1 MSKFGTSKKIITGY
15 ILLAVVIAIATWQV
29 YDNSRLFV
37 ALNNA
42 SEQLLKR
49 RDVVDSLVCSLL
61 ETNNAERSVLLGE
74 GSEWPHF
81 NQSVATSEQMAKQLK
96 PFIADQGQRQRIDT
110 LVKLM
115 HMKRENTKRVA
126 QLMAIDNRDAFY
138 RDKVQALQSGRD
150 SVVIHSKSYGQH
162 GQREKV
168 YEIIKSKRGFFRR
181 LGDAFR
187 RQHADTVGVT
197 NILHDTKADSTAQR
211 INIADSVANI
221 LTDIQNEEQKQN
233 SRQQENVAARLNRL
247 QRVSLQLS
255 QRTGLLLEHIQREE
269 KNALQKAL
277 GHATQSRHKMVVR
290 IAVIGLVA
298 ILIAALLVAY
308 ILRDIKRERRD
319 RQRIVEAKTETERI
333 MAQRERLLL
342 TITHDIK
349 APAASIAGFIELL
362 SEQVSRPKAL
372 AYIDSMRHSAIHLQQ
387 LVAALLDYHLLES
400 GKAERHDVSF
410 VPQQLAKNCVDEF
423 QPMAA
428 EKGLDITL
436 STLTLNCGDL
446 WRSDAFRVKQIM
458 SNLIGNAVKYTD
470 RGSVKVEIRISPRQH
485 LIIYVSDTGRGM
497 SQADCQRI
505 FDAFTRLHNGQ
516 GKEGVGLGLSITRE
530 VVQMLGGTITV
541 TSEEGKGSCFTVSL
555 PIKKEEKR
563 QKKDVEENVAS
574 VEPNR
579 SSTEAKEATTENND
593 ATHGANNATNGANDA
608 TNGTNDA
615 TTEINILAV
624 DDDALQLELFKE
636 MAQKIGGAKL
646 NISTTTSASEAI
658 KLAEETKPQI
668 MFTDIEMPEMSGKD
682 MLKHVKN
689 SDMST
694 VAMTAHDPSIMTSL
708 KKAGFDTCLF
718 KPFNAATLAATLA
731 QITRQPLS
739 VKAAEQKA
747 SFFAPLTAFA
757 EGDTEAEQEILTQVG
772 ESIKEYRQMLDQGLK
787 GNDEEQQ
794 RDSISRTAHKAMPLL
809 TMLKPGQCGWLQA
822 ITPEHIKDTPAEK
835 ITVLAMRLDK
845 ELEEVSTKLKE
856 EGIENA

>member
-1 MSKFGTSKKIITGY
+1 M
-15 ILLAVVIAIATWQV
+15 LAVVIAIATWQV

-37 ALNNA
+37 TLNNA

-81 NQSVATSEQMAKQLK
+81 NRSVATSEQMAKQLK

-110 LVKLM
+110 LVELI

-126 QLMAIDNRDAFY
+126 QLMAFDNRDAFY

-150 SVVIHSKSYGQH
+150 SVVIHSKLYGQH

-290 IAVIGLVA
+290 IAIIGLVA

-410 VPQQLAKNCVDEF
+410 VPQQLAKSCVEEF
-423 QPMAA
+423 KPMAA

-436 STLTLNCGDL
+436 GTLTPNCGDL

-470 RGSVKVEIRISPRQH
+470 RGGVKVEIRISPRQH

-505 FDAFTRLHNGQ
+505 FDAFTRLPNGQ

-555 PIKKEEKR
+555 PIKKEEKK

-574 VEPNR
+574 VETNR
-579 SSTEAKEATTENND
+579 SSTETKE
-593 ATHGANNATNGANDA
+593 
-608 TNGTNDA
+608 A

-682 MLKHVKN
+682 MIKHVKN

-708 KKAGFDTCLF
+708 KKAGFSTCLF

-731 QITRQPLS
+731 QITRLPLS

-757 EGDTEAEQEILTQVG
+757 EGDTEAEREILTQVG
-772 ESIKEYRQMLDQGLK
+772 ESIKEYRQMLEQGLK
-787 GNDEEQQ
+787 HNGEELQ
-794 RDSISRTAHKAMPLL
+794 RDSISRAAHKAMPLL
-809 TMLKPGQCGWLQA
+809 TMLKPGQCSWLQA
-822 ITPEHIKDTPAEK
+822 ITPEHIKDTSAENS
-835 ITVLAMRLDK
+835 TALAMRLEK
-845 ELEEVSTKLKE
+845 ELEEISKKLRE

>member
-37 ALNNA
+37 ALNDA

-81 NQSVATSEQMAKQLK
+81 NRSVATSEQMAKQLK

-110 LVKLM
+110 LVELI

-126 QLMAIDNRDAFY
+126 QLMAFDNRDAFY
-138 RDKVQALQSGRD
+138 RNKVQALQSGRD
-150 SVVIHSKSYGQH
+150 SVVIHSKLYGQH

-187 RQHADTVGVT
+187 RQHTDTVGVT

-277 GHATQSRHKMVVR
+277 GHAMQSRHKMVVR
-290 IAVIGLVA
+290 IAIIGLVA

-410 VPQQLAKNCVDEF
+410 VPQQLAKSCVEEF
-423 QPMAA
+423 KPMAA

-436 STLTLNCGDL
+436 GTLTPNCGDL

-470 RGSVKVEIRISPRQH
+470 RGGVKVEIRISPRQH

-505 FDAFTRLHNGQ
+505 FDAFTRLPNGQ

-555 PIKKEEKR
+555 PIKKEEKK

-574 VEPNR
+574 VETNR
-579 SSTEAKEATTENND
+579 SSTEAKKTTTEKND
-593 ATHGANNATNGANDA
+593 ATNGANDA
-608 TNGTNDA
+608 TNGNNDA

-708 KKAGFDTCLF
+708 KKAGFSTCLF

-731 QITRQPLS
+731 QITRLPLS

-757 EGDTEAEQEILTQVG
+757 EGDTEAEREILTQVG
-772 ESIKEYRQMLDQGLK
+772 ESIKEYRQMLEQGLK
-787 GNDEEQQ
+787 SNGEELQ
-794 RDSISRTAHKAMPLL
+794 RDSISRAAHKAMPLL

-822 ITPEHIKDTPAEK
+822 ITPEHIKDTSAENS
-835 ITVLAMRLDK
+835 TALAMRLEK
-845 ELEEVSTKLKE
+845 ELEEISKKLRE

>member
-1 MSKFGTSKKIITGY
+1 M
-15 ILLAVVIAIATWQV
+15 LAVVIAIATWLV

-81 NQSVATSEQMAKQLK
+81 NRSVATSEQKAKQLK

-110 LVKLM
+110 LVELI

-126 QLMAIDNRDAFY
+126 QLMAFDNRDAFY

-150 SVVIHSKSYGQH
+150 SVVIHSKLYGQH

-197 NILHDTKADSTAQR
+197 NILHDTKTDSTAQR

-290 IAVIGLVA
+290 IAIIGLVA

-308 ILRDIKRERRD
+308 ILRDIKRESRD

-400 GKAERHDVSF
+400 GKAEQHDVSF
-410 VPQQLAKNCVDEF
+410 VPQQLAKSCVEEF
-423 QPMAA
+423 KPMAV

-436 STLTLNCGDL
+436 GTLTTNCGDL

-470 RGSVKVEIRISPRQH
+470 RGGVKVEIRISPRQH

-505 FDAFTRLHNGQ
+505 FDAFTRLPNGQ

-555 PIKKEEKR
+555 PIKKEEKK

-574 VEPNR
+574 VETNR
-579 SSTEAKEATTENND
+579 SSTETKE
-593 ATHGANNATNGANDA
+593 
-608 TNGTNDA
+608 A

-682 MLKHVKN
+682 MIKHVKN

-708 KKAGFDTCLF
+708 KKAGFSTCLF

-731 QITRQPLS
+731 QITRLPLS

-757 EGDTEAEQEILTQVG
+757 EGDTEAEREILTQVG
-772 ESIKEYRQMLDQGLK
+772 ESIKEYRQMLEQGLK
-787 GNDEEQQ
+787 SNGEELQ
-794 RDSISRTAHKAMPLL
+794 RDSISRAAHKAMPLL
-809 TMLKPGQCGWLQA
+809 TMLKPGQCSWLQA
-822 ITPEHIKDTPAEK
+822 ITPEHIKDTSAENS
-835 ITVLAMRLDK
+835 TALAMRLEK
-845 ELEEVSTKLKE
+845 ELEEISKKLRE

>member
-1 MSKFGTSKKIITGY
+1 M
-15 ILLAVVIAIATWQV
+15 LAVVIAIATWQV

-81 NQSVATSEQMAKQLK
+81 NRSVATSEQKAKQLK

-110 LVKLM
+110 LVELI

-126 QLMAIDNRDAFY
+126 QLMAFDNRDAFY

-150 SVVIHSKSYGQH
+150 SVVIHSKLYGQH

-290 IAVIGLVA
+290 IAIIGLVA

-319 RQRIVEAKTETERI
+319 RQRIVEAKAETEHI

-362 SEQVSRPKAL
+362 SEQVSHPKAL

-410 VPQQLAKNCVDEF
+410 VPQQLAKNCVEEF
-423 QPMAA
+423 KPMAA

-436 STLTLNCGDL
+436 GTLTPNCGDL

-470 RGSVKVEIRISPRQH
+470 RGGVKVEIRISPRQH

-505 FDAFTRLHNGQ
+505 FDAFTRLPNGQ

-555 PIKKEEKR
+555 PIKKEEKK

-574 VEPNR
+574 VETNR

-593 ATHGANNATNGANDA
+593 ATNGANDA
-608 TNGTNDA
+608 TNGNNDA

-708 KKAGFDTCLF
+708 KKAGFSTCLF

-731 QITRQPLS
+731 QITRLPLS

-757 EGDTEAEQEILTQVG
+757 EGDTEAEREILTQVG
-772 ESIKEYRQMLDQGLK
+772 ESIKEYRQMLEQGLK
-787 GNDEEQQ
+787 SNGEELQ
-794 RDSISRTAHKAMPLL
+794 RDSISRAAHKAMPLL

-822 ITPEHIKDTPAEK
+822 ITPEHIKDTSAENS
-835 ITVLAMRLDK
+835 TALAMRLEK
-845 ELEEVSTKLKE
+845 ELEEISKKLRE

>member
-81 NQSVATSEQMAKQLK
+81 NRSVATSEQMAKQLK

-110 LVKLM
+110 LVELI

-126 QLMAIDNRDAFY
+126 QLMAFDNRDAFY
-138 RDKVQALQSGRD
+138 RNKVQALQSGRD
-150 SVVIHSKSYGQH
+150 SVVIHSKLYGQH

-187 RQHADTVGVT
+187 RQHTDTVGVT

-221 LTDIQNEEQKQN
+221 LTDIQNEEQRQN

-277 GHATQSRHKMVVR
+277 GHAMQSRHKMVVR
-290 IAVIGLVA
+290 IAIIGLVA

-319 RQRIVEAKTETERI
+319 RQRIVEAKAETERI

-410 VPQQLAKNCVDEF
+410 VPQQLAKSCVEEF
-423 QPMAA
+423 KPMAA

-436 STLTLNCGDL
+436 GTLTPNCGDL

-470 RGSVKVEIRISPRQH
+470 RGGVKVEIRISPRQH

-505 FDAFTRLHNGQ
+505 FDAFTRLPNGQ

-555 PIKKEEKR
+555 PIKKEEKK

-574 VEPNR
+574 VETNR
-579 SSTEAKEATTENND
+579 SSTEAKKTTTEAKEARTENND
-593 ATHGANNATNGANDA
+593 ATNGANDA
-608 TNGTNDA
+608 TNGNNDA

-646 NISTTTSASEAI
+646 NINTTTSASEAI

-708 KKAGFDTCLF
+708 KKAGFSTCLF

-731 QITRQPLS
+731 QITRLPLS

-772 ESIKEYRQMLDQGLK
+772 ESIKEYRQMLEQCLK
-787 GNDEEQQ
+787 SNGEELQ
-794 RDSISRTAHKAMPLL
+794 RDSISRAAHKAMPLL
-809 TMLKPGQCGWLQA
+809 SMLKPGQCGWLQA
-822 ITPEHIKDTPAEK
+822 ITPEHIKDSSAENS
-835 ITVLAMRLDK
+835 TALAMRLEK
-845 ELEEVSTKLKE
+845 ELEEISKKLRE

>member
-15 ILLAVVIAIATWQV
+15 ILLAVVIAIATWQI

-81 NQSVATSEQMAKQLK
+81 NRSVATSEQKAKQLK

-110 LVKLM
+110 LVELI

-126 QLMAIDNRDAFY
+126 QLMAFDNRDAFY

-150 SVVIHSKSYGQH
+150 SVVIHSKLYGQH

-187 RQHADTVGVT
+187 RQHTDTVGVT

-221 LTDIQNEEQKQN
+221 LTDIQNEEQRQN

-277 GHATQSRHKMVVR
+277 GHAMQSRHKMVVR
-290 IAVIGLVA
+290 IAIIGLVA

-410 VPQQLAKNCVDEF
+410 VPQQLAKSCVEEF
-423 QPMAA
+423 KPMAA

-436 STLTLNCGDL
+436 GTLTTNCGDL

-470 RGSVKVEIRISPRQH
+470 RGGVKVEIRISPRQH

-505 FDAFTRLHNGQ
+505 FDAFTRLPNGQ

-555 PIKKEEKR
+555 PIKKEEKK

-574 VEPNR
+574 VETNR
-579 SSTEAKEATTENND
+579 SSTEAKE
-593 ATHGANNATNGANDA
+593 
-608 TNGTNDA
+608 A

-682 MLKHVKN
+682 MIKHVKN

-708 KKAGFDTCLF
+708 KKAGFSTCLF

-731 QITRQPLS
+731 QITRLPLS

-757 EGDTEAEQEILTQVG
+757 EGDTEAEREILTQVG
-772 ESIKEYRQMLDQGLK
+772 ESIKEYRQMLEQGLK
-787 GNDEEQQ
+787 HNDEEQQ
-794 RDSISRTAHKAMPLL
+794 RDSISRAAHKAMPLL
-809 TMLKPGQCGWLQA
+809 TMLKPGQCSWLQA
-822 ITPEHIKDTPAEK
+822 ITPEHIKDSSAENS
-835 ITVLAMRLDK
+835 TALAMRLEK
-845 ELEEVSTKLKE
+845 ELEEISKKLRE

>member
-1 MSKFGTSKKIITGY
+1 M
-15 ILLAVVIAIATWQV
+15 LAVVIAIATWQV

-81 NQSVATSEQMAKQLK
+81 NRSVATSEQMAKQLK

-110 LVKLM
+110 LVELI

-126 QLMAIDNRDAFY
+126 QLMAFDNRDAFY

-150 SVVIHSKSYGQH
+150 SVVIHSKLYGQH

-197 NILHDTKADSTAQR
+197 NILHDTRTDSTAQR

-277 GHATQSRHKMVVR
+277 GHAMQSRHKMVVR
-290 IAVIGLVA
+290 IAIIGLVA

-410 VPQQLAKNCVDEF
+410 VPQQLAKNCVEEF
-423 QPMAA
+423 KPMAA

-436 STLTLNCGDL
+436 GTLTPTCGDL

-470 RGSVKVEIRISPRQH
+470 RGGVKVEIRISPRQH

-505 FDAFTRLHNGQ
+505 FDAFTRLPNGQ

-555 PIKKEEKR
+555 PIKKEEKK
-563 QKKDVEENVAS
+563 QKKEVEENVAS
-574 VEPNR
+574 VETDR
-579 SSTEAKEATTENND
+579 SSTEAKKATTENNC
-593 ATHGANNATNGANDA
+593 ATNGANDA
-608 TNGTNDA
+608 TNVNNDA

-658 KLAEETKPQI
+658 KLAEKTKPQI

-682 MLKHVKN
+682 MIKHVKN

-708 KKAGFDTCLF
+708 KKAGFSTCLF

-731 QITRQPLS
+731 QITRLPLS

-757 EGDTEAEQEILTQVG
+757 EGDTEAEREILTQVG
-772 ESIKEYRQMLDQGLK
+772 ESIKEYRQMLEQGLK
-787 GNDEEQQ
+787 HNDEEQQ
-794 RDSISRTAHKAMPLL
+794 RDSISRAAHKAMPLL
-809 TMLKPGQCGWLQA
+809 TMLRPGQCGWLQT
-822 ITPEHIKDTPAEK
+822 ITPEHIKDSSVENSTA
-835 ITVLAMRLDK
+835 LAMRLEK
-845 ELEEVSTKLKE
+845 ELEEISKKLRE

>member
-1 MSKFGTSKKIITGY
+1 M
-15 ILLAVVIAIATWQV
+15 LAVVIAIATWQV

-81 NQSVATSEQMAKQLK
+81 NRSVATSEQKAKQLK

-110 LVKLM
+110 LVELI

-126 QLMAIDNRDAFY
+126 QLMAFDNRDAFY

-150 SVVIHSKSYGQH
+150 SVVIHSKLYGQH

-197 NILHDTKADSTAQR
+197 NILHDTKTDSTAQR

-221 LTDIQNEEQKQN
+221 LTDIQNEEQKRN

-290 IAVIGLVA
+290 IAIIGLVA

-410 VPQQLAKNCVDEF
+410 VPQQLAKNCVEEF
-423 QPMAA
+423 KPMAA

-436 STLTLNCGDL
+436 GTLPPNCGDL

-470 RGSVKVEIRISPRQH
+470 RGGVKVKIRISPRQH

-505 FDAFTRLHNGQ
+505 FDAFTRLPNGQ

-555 PIKKEEKR
+555 PIKKEEKK

-574 VEPNR
+574 VETNR
-579 SSTEAKEATTENND
+579 SSTEAKE
-593 ATHGANNATNGANDA
+593 
-608 TNGTNDA
+608 A

-682 MLKHVKN
+682 IIKHVKN

-708 KKAGFDTCLF
+708 KKAGFSTCLF

-731 QITRQPLS
+731 QITRLPLS

-757 EGDTEAEQEILTQVG
+757 EGDTEAEREILTQVG
-772 ESIKEYRQMLDQGLK
+772 ESIKEYRQMLEQGLK
-787 GNDEEQQ
+787 SNGEELQ
-794 RDSISRTAHKAMPLL
+794 RDSISRAAHKAMPLL

-822 ITPEHIKDTPAEK
+822 ITPEHIKDTSAENS
-835 ITVLAMRLDK
+835 TALAMRLEK
-845 ELEEVSTKLKE
+845 ELEEISKKLRE
-856 EGIENA
+856 EGIENS

>member
-81 NQSVATSEQMAKQLK
+81 NRSVATSEQMAKQLK

-110 LVKLM
+110 LVELI

-126 QLMAIDNRDAFY
+126 QLMAFDNRDAFY

-150 SVVIHSKSYGQH
+150 SVVIHSKLYGQH

-290 IAVIGLVA
+290 IAIIGLVA

-400 GKAERHDVSF
+400 GKAEQHDVSF
-410 VPQQLAKNCVDEF
+410 VPQQLAKSCVDEF
-423 QPMAA
+423 KPMAA

-436 STLTLNCGDL
+436 GTLTTNCGDL

-470 RGSVKVEIRISPRQH
+470 RGGVKVEIRISPRQH

-505 FDAFTRLHNGQ
+505 FDAFTRLPNGQ

-555 PIKKEEKR
+555 PIKKEEKK

-574 VEPNR
+574 VETNR
-579 SSTEAKEATTENND
+579 SSTEAKE
-593 ATHGANNATNGANDA
+593 
-608 TNGTNDA
+608 A

-682 MLKHVKN
+682 MIKHVKN

-708 KKAGFDTCLF
+708 KKAGFSTCLF

-731 QITRQPLS
+731 QITRLPLS

-757 EGDTEAEQEILTQVG
+757 EGDTEAEREILTQVG
-772 ESIKEYRQMLDQGLK
+772 ESIKEYRQMLEQGLK
-787 GNDEEQQ
+787 SNGEELQ
-794 RDSISRTAHKAMPLL
+794 RDSISRAAHKAMPLL

-822 ITPEHIKDTPAEK
+822 ITPEHIKDTSAENS
-835 ITVLAMRLDK
+835 TALAMRLEK
-845 ELEEVSTKLKE
+845 ELEEISKKLRE

>member
-74 GSEWPHF
+74 GSEWPRF

-110 LVKLM
+110 LVELI

-298 ILIAALLVAY
+298 ILIAALLVTY

-410 VPQQLAKNCVDEF
+410 VPQQLAKNCVEEF

-436 STLTLNCGDL
+436 GTLTPNCGDL

-470 RGSVKVEIRISPRQH
+470 QGSVKVEIRISPRQH

-497 SQADCQRI
+497 SPTDCQRI
-505 FDAFTRLHNGQ
+505 FDAFTRLPNGQ

-541 TSEEGKGSCFTVSL
+541 ASEEGKGSCFTVSL
-555 PIKKEEKR
+555 PIKKEEKK
-563 QKKDVEENVAS
+563 QKKDVEENVAP
-574 VEPNR
+574 VETNR
-579 SSTEAKEATTENND
+579 SSTEAKE
-593 ATHGANNATNGANDA
+593 
-608 TNGTNDA
+608 A

-658 KLAEETKPQI
+658 KLAEDTKPQI

-689 SDMST
+689 SNMSI

-787 GNDEEQQ
+787 SNDEEQQ
-794 RDSISRTAHKAMPLL
+794 RDSMSRAAHKAMPLL
-809 TMLKPGQCGWLQA
+809 TMLKPGQCSWLQA

-835 ITVLAMRLDK
+835 ITVLTMRLDK

>member
-1 MSKFGTSKKIITGY
+1 M
-15 ILLAVVIAIATWQV
+15 LAVVIAIATWQV

-81 NQSVATSEQMAKQLK
+81 NRSVATSEQKAKQLK

-110 LVKLM
+110 LVELI

-126 QLMAIDNRDAFY
+126 QLMAFDNRDAFY

-150 SVVIHSKSYGQH
+150 SVVIHSKLYGQH

-197 NILHDTKADSTAQR
+197 NILHATKADSTAQR

-277 GHATQSRHKMVVR
+277 GHAMQSRHKMVVR
-290 IAVIGLVA
+290 IAIIGLVA

-319 RQRIVEAKTETERI
+319 RQRIVEAKAETEHI

-410 VPQQLAKNCVDEF
+410 VPQQLAKNCVEEF
-423 QPMAA
+423 KPMAA

-436 STLTLNCGDL
+436 GTLTPNCGDL

-470 RGSVKVEIRISPRQH
+470 RGGVKVEIRISPRQH

-497 SQADCQRI
+497 SQANCQRI
-505 FDAFTRLHNGQ
+505 FDAFTRLPNGQ

-555 PIKKEEKR
+555 PIKKEEKK

-574 VEPNR
+574 VETNR
-579 SSTEAKEATTENND
+579 SSTEAKE
-593 ATHGANNATNGANDA
+593 
-608 TNGTNDA
+608 A

-682 MLKHVKN
+682 MIKHVKN

-708 KKAGFDTCLF
+708 KKAGFSTCLF

-731 QITRQPLS
+731 QITRLPLS

-772 ESIKEYRQMLDQGLK
+772 ESIKEYRQMLEQGLK
-787 GNDEEQQ
+787 SNGEEL
-794 RDSISRTAHKAMPLL
+794 SRAAHKAMPLL
-809 TMLKPGQCGWLQA
+809 SMLKPGQCGWLQA
-822 ITPEHIKDTPAEK
+822 ITPEHIKDTSAENS
-835 ITVLAMRLDK
+835 TALAMRLEK
-845 ELEEVSTKLKE
+845 ELEEISKKLRE

>member
-81 NQSVATSEQMAKQLK
+81 NRSVATSEQMAKQLK

-110 LVKLM
+110 LVELI

-126 QLMAIDNRDAFY
+126 QLMAFDNRDAFY

-150 SVVIHSKSYGQH
+150 SVVIHSKLYGQH

-197 NILHDTKADSTAQR
+197 NILHATKADSTAQR

-277 GHATQSRHKMVVR
+277 GHAMQSRHKMVVR
-290 IAVIGLVA
+290 IAIIGLVA

-319 RQRIVEAKTETERI
+319 RQRIVEAKAETEHI

-410 VPQQLAKNCVDEF
+410 VPQQLAKNCVEEF
-423 QPMAA
+423 KPMAA

-436 STLTLNCGDL
+436 GTLTPNCGDL

-470 RGSVKVEIRISPRQH
+470 RGGVKVEIRISPRQH

-497 SQADCQRI
+497 SQANCQRI
-505 FDAFTRLHNGQ
+505 FDAFTRLPNGQ

-555 PIKKEEKR
+555 PIKKEEKK

-574 VEPNR
+574 VETNR
-579 SSTEAKEATTENND
+579 SSTEAKE
-593 ATHGANNATNGANDA
+593 
-608 TNGTNDA
+608 A

-682 MLKHVKN
+682 MIKHVKN

-708 KKAGFDTCLF
+708 KKAGFSTCLF
-718 KPFNAATLAATLA
+718 KPFNAATLASTLA
-731 QITRQPLS
+731 QITRLPLS

-772 ESIKEYRQMLDQGLK
+772 ESIKEYRQMLEQGLK
-787 GNDEEQQ
+787 SNGEELQ
-794 RDSISRTAHKAMPLL
+794 RDSISRAAHKAMPLL
-809 TMLKPGQCGWLQA
+809 SMLKPGQCGWLQA
-822 ITPEHIKDTPAEK
+822 ITPEHIKDTSAENS
-835 ITVLAMRLDK
+835 TALAMRLEK
-845 ELEEVSTKLKE
+845 ELEEISKKLRE

>member
-1 MSKFGTSKKIITGY
+1 M
-15 ILLAVVIAIATWQV
+15 LAVVIAIATWQV

-81 NQSVATSEQMAKQLK
+81 NRSVATSEQMAKQLK

-110 LVKLM
+110 LVELI

-126 QLMAIDNRDAFY
+126 QLMAFDNRDAFY
-138 RDKVQALQSGRD
+138 RNKVQALQSGRD
-150 SVVIHSKSYGQH
+150 SVVIHSKLYGQH

-187 RQHADTVGVT
+187 RQHTDTVGVT

-221 LTDIQNEEQKQN
+221 LTDIQNEEQRQN

-277 GHATQSRHKMVVR
+277 GHAMQSRHKMVVR
-290 IAVIGLVA
+290 IAIIGLVA

-410 VPQQLAKNCVDEF
+410 VPQQLAKSCVEEF
-423 QPMAA
+423 KPMAV

-436 STLTLNCGDL
+436 GTLTTNCGDL

-470 RGSVKVEIRISPRQH
+470 RGGVKVEIRISPRQH

-505 FDAFTRLHNGQ
+505 FDAFTRLPNGQ

-555 PIKKEEKR
+555 PIKKEEKK

-574 VEPNR
+574 VETNR
-579 SSTEAKEATTENND
+579 SSTEAKE
-593 ATHGANNATNGANDA
+593 
-608 TNGTNDA
+608 A

-708 KKAGFDTCLF
+708 KKAGFSTCLF

-731 QITRQPLS
+731 QITRLPLS

-772 ESIKEYRQMLDQGLK
+772 ESIKEYRQMLEQGLK
-787 GNDEEQQ
+787 SNGEELQ
-794 RDSISRTAHKAMPLL
+794 RDSISCAAHKAMPLL

-822 ITPEHIKDTPAEK
+822 ITPEHIKDSSAENS
-835 ITVLAMRLDK
+835 TALAMRLEK
-845 ELEEVSTKLKE
+845 ELEEISKKLRE

>member
-1 MSKFGTSKKIITGY
+1 M
-15 ILLAVVIAIATWQV
+15 LAVVIAIATWQV

-81 NQSVATSEQMAKQLK
+81 NRSVATSEQMAKQLK

-110 LVKLM
+110 LVELI

-126 QLMAIDNRDAFY
+126 QLMAFDNRDAFY
-138 RDKVQALQSGRD
+138 RNKVQALQSGRD
-150 SVVIHSKSYGQH
+150 SVVIHSKLYGQH

-187 RQHADTVGVT
+187 RQHTDTVGVI

-221 LTDIQNEEQKQN
+221 LTDIQNEEQRQN

-290 IAVIGLVA
+290 IAIIGLVA

-410 VPQQLAKNCVDEF
+410 VPQQLAKSCVEEF
-423 QPMAA
+423 KPMAA

-436 STLTLNCGDL
+436 GTLTPNCGDL

-470 RGSVKVEIRISPRQH
+470 RGGVKVEIRISPRQH

-497 SQADCQRI
+497 NQADCQRI
-505 FDAFTRLHNGQ
+505 FDAFTRLPNGQ

-555 PIKKEEKR
+555 PIKKEEKK

-574 VEPNR
+574 VETNR

-593 ATHGANNATNGANDA
+593 ATNGANDA
-608 TNGTNDA
+608 TNGNNDA

-708 KKAGFDTCLF
+708 KKAGFSTCLF

-731 QITRQPLS
+731 QITRLPLS

-757 EGDTEAEQEILTQVG
+757 EGDTEAEREILTQVG
-772 ESIKEYRQMLDQGLK
+772 ESIKEYRQMLEQGLK
-787 GNDEEQQ
+787 SNGEELQ
-794 RDSISRTAHKAMPLL
+794 RDSISRAAHKAMPLL

-822 ITPEHIKDTPAEK
+822 ITPEHIKDTSAENS
-835 ITVLAMRLDK
+835 TALAMRLEK
-845 ELEEVSTKLKE
+845 ELEEISKKLRE

>member
-81 NQSVATSEQMAKQLK
+81 NRSVATSEQMAKQLK

-110 LVKLM
+110 LVELI

-126 QLMAIDNRDAFY
+126 QLMAFDNRDAFY

-150 SVVIHSKSYGQH
+150 SVVIHSKLYGQH

-197 NILHDTKADSTAQR
+197 NILHDTKTDSTAQR

-221 LTDIQNEEQKQN
+221 LTDIQNEEQKRN

-277 GHATQSRHKMVVR
+277 GHAMQSRHKMVVR
-290 IAVIGLVA
+290 IAIIGLVA

-410 VPQQLAKNCVDEF
+410 VPQQLAKDCVEEF
-423 QPMAA
+423 KPMAA

-436 STLTLNCGDL
+436 GTLTPNCGDL

-470 RGSVKVEIRISPRQH
+470 RGGVKVEIRISPRQH

-505 FDAFTRLHNGQ
+505 FDAFTRLPNGQ

-541 TSEEGKGSCFTVSL
+541 TSKKGKGSCFTVSL
-555 PIKKEEKR
+555 PIKKEEKK

-574 VEPNR
+574 VETNR
-579 SSTEAKEATTENND
+579 SSTEAKKAITENND
-593 ATHGANNATNGANDA
+593 ATNGANDA
-608 TNGTNDA
+608 TNGNNDA

-708 KKAGFDTCLF
+708 KKAGFSTCLF

-731 QITRQPLS
+731 QITRLPLS

-757 EGDTEAEQEILTQVG
+757 EGDTEAEREILTQVG
-772 ESIKEYRQMLDQGLK
+772 ESIKEYRQMLEQGLK
-787 GNDEEQQ
+787 SNGEELQ
-794 RDSISRTAHKAMPLL
+794 RDSISRAAHKAMPLL

-822 ITPEHIKDTPAEK
+822 ITPEHIKDTSAENS
-835 ITVLAMRLDK
+835 TALAMRLEK
-845 ELEEVSTKLKE
+845 ELEEISKKLRE

>member
-81 NQSVATSEQMAKQLK
+81 NRSVATSEQMAKQLK

-110 LVKLM
+110 LVELI

-126 QLMAIDNRDAFY
+126 QLMAFDNRDAFY

-150 SVVIHSKSYGQH
+150 SVVIHSKLYGQH

-290 IAVIGLVA
+290 IAIIGLVA

-410 VPQQLAKNCVDEF
+410 VPQQLAKSCVEEF
-423 QPMAA
+423 KPMAA

-436 STLTLNCGDL
+436 GTLTPNCGDL

-470 RGSVKVEIRISPRQH
+470 RGGVKVEIRISPRQH

-505 FDAFTRLHNGQ
+505 FDAFTRLPNGQ

-555 PIKKEEKR
+555 PIKKEEKK

-574 VEPNR
+574 VETNR
-579 SSTEAKEATTENND
+579 SSTETKE
-593 ATHGANNATNGANDA
+593 
-608 TNGTNDA
+608 A

-682 MLKHVKN
+682 MIKHVKN

-708 KKAGFDTCLF
+708 KKAGFSTCLF

-731 QITRQPLS
+731 QITRLPLS

-757 EGDTEAEQEILTQVG
+757 EGDTEAEREILTQVG
-772 ESIKEYRQMLDQGLK
+772 ESIKEYRQMLEQGLK
-787 GNDEEQQ
+787 HNGEELQ
-794 RDSISRTAHKAMPLL
+794 RDSISRAAHKAMPLL

-822 ITPEHIKDTPAEK
+822 ITPEHIKDTSAENS
-835 ITVLAMRLDK
+835 TALAMRLEK
-845 ELEEVSTKLKE
+845 ELEEISKKLRE

>member
-74 GSEWPHF
+74 GSEWPRF

-110 LVKLM
+110 LVELI

-298 ILIAALLVAY
+298 ILIAALLVTY

-372 AYIDSMRHSAIHLQQ
+372 AYINSMRHSAIHLQQ

-423 QPMAA
+423 RPMAA
-428 EKGLDITL
+428 DKGLNITL
-436 STLTLNCGDL
+436 GTLTPNCGDL

-470 RGSVKVEIRISPRQH
+470 RGGVKVEIRISPRQH

-497 SQADCQRI
+497 SPTDCQRI
-505 FDAFTRLHNGQ
+505 FDAFTRLPNGQ

-541 TSEEGKGSCFTVSL
+541 ASEEGKGSCFTVSL
-555 PIKKEEKR
+555 PIKKEEKE
-563 QKKDVEENVAS
+563 QKKDVEENVAP
-574 VEPNR
+574 VETNR
-579 SSTEAKEATTENND
+579 SSTEAKE
-593 ATHGANNATNGANDA
+593 
-608 TNGTNDA
+608 A

-658 KLAEETKPQI
+658 KLAEETKPRI

-689 SDMST
+689 SNMSI

-731 QITRQPLS
+731 QITRLPLS

-787 GNDEEQQ
+787 SNDEEQQ
-794 RDSISRTAHKAMPLL
+794 RDSMSRAAHKAMPLL

-856 EGIENA
+856 EGIENV

>member
-1 MSKFGTSKKIITGY
+1 M
-15 ILLAVVIAIATWQV
+15 LAVVIAIATWQV

-81 NQSVATSEQMAKQLK
+81 NRSVATSEQKAKQLK

-110 LVKLM
+110 LVELI

-126 QLMAIDNRDAFY
+126 QLMAFDNRDAFY

-150 SVVIHSKSYGQH
+150 SVVIHSKLYGQH

-277 GHATQSRHKMVVR
+277 GHAMQSRHKMVVR
-290 IAVIGLVA
+290 IAIIGLVA

-362 SEQVSRPKAL
+362 SEQVSHPKAL

-410 VPQQLAKNCVDEF
+410 VPQQLAKSCVEEF
-423 QPMAA
+423 KPMAA

-436 STLTLNCGDL
+436 GTLTTNCGDL

-470 RGSVKVEIRISPRQH
+470 RGGVKVEMRISPRQH

-505 FDAFTRLHNGQ
+505 FDAFTRLPNGQ
-516 GKEGVGLGLSITRE
+516 DKEGVGLGLSITRE

-555 PIKKEEKR
+555 PIKKEEKK

-574 VEPNR
+574 VETNR
-579 SSTEAKEATTENND
+579 SSTEAKE
-593 ATHGANNATNGANDA
+593 
-608 TNGTNDA
+608 A

-682 MLKHVKN
+682 MIKHVKN

-708 KKAGFDTCLF
+708 KKAGFSTCLF

-731 QITRQPLS
+731 QITRLPLS

-757 EGDTEAEQEILTQVG
+757 EGDTEAEREILTQVG
-772 ESIKEYRQMLDQGLK
+772 ESIKEYRQMLEQGLK
-787 GNDEEQQ
+787 SNGEELQ
-794 RDSISRTAHKAMPLL
+794 RDSISRAAHKAMPLL

-822 ITPEHIKDTPAEK
+822 ITPEHIKDSSAENS
-835 ITVLAMRLDK
+835 TALAMRLEK
-845 ELEEVSTKLKE
+845 ELEEISKKLRE

>member
-81 NQSVATSEQMAKQLK
+81 NRSVATSEQMAKQLK

-110 LVKLM
+110 LVELI

-126 QLMAIDNRDAFY
+126 QLMAFDNRDAFY

-150 SVVIHSKSYGQH
+150 SVVIHSKLYGQH

-197 NILHDTKADSTAQR
+197 NILHDTRVDSTAQR

-277 GHATQSRHKMVVR
+277 GHAMQSRHKMVVR
-290 IAVIGLVA
+290 IAIIGLVA

-410 VPQQLAKNCVDEF
+410 VPQQLAKSCVEEF
-423 QPMAA
+423 KPMAA

-436 STLTLNCGDL
+436 GTLPPNCGDL

-470 RGSVKVEIRISPRQH
+470 RGGVKVEIRISPRQH

-505 FDAFTRLHNGQ
+505 FDAFTRLPNGQ

-555 PIKKEEKR
+555 PIKKEEKK
-563 QKKDVEENVAS
+563 QMEDAEENVAS
-574 VEPNR
+574 VETDR
-579 SSTEAKEATTENND
+579 SSTEAKEATTEN
-593 ATHGANNATNGANDA
+593 
-608 TNGTNDA
+608 NDA

-682 MLKHVKN
+682 MIKHVKN

-708 KKAGFDTCLF
+708 KKAGFSTCLF

-731 QITRQPLS
+731 QITRLPLS

-757 EGDTEAEQEILTQVG
+757 EGDTEAEREILTQVG
-772 ESIKEYRQMLDQGLK
+772 ESIKEYRQMLEQGLK
-787 GNDEEQQ
+787 RNGEELQ
-794 RDSISRTAHKAMPLL
+794 RDSISRAAHKAMPLL
-809 TMLKPGQCGWLQA
+809 TMLRPGQCGWLQA
-822 ITPEHIKDTPAEK
+822 ITPEHIKDTSAENS
-835 ITVLAMRLDK
+835 TALAMRLEK
-845 ELEEVSTKLKE
+845 ELEEISKKLRE

>member
-81 NQSVATSEQMAKQLK
+81 NRSVATSEQMAKQLK

-110 LVKLM
+110 LVELI

-126 QLMAIDNRDAFY
+126 QLMAFDNRDAFY

-150 SVVIHSKSYGQH
+150 SVVIHSKLYGQH

-197 NILHDTKADSTAQR
+197 NILHDTKTDSTAQR

-277 GHATQSRHKMVVR
+277 GHAMQSRHKMVVR
-290 IAVIGLVA
+290 IAIIGLVA

-319 RQRIVEAKTETERI
+319 RQRIVEAKAETERI

-410 VPQQLAKNCVDEF
+410 VPQQLAKSCVEEF
-423 QPMAA
+423 KPMAA

-436 STLTLNCGDL
+436 GTLTPNCGDL

-470 RGSVKVEIRISPRQH
+470 RGGVKVEMRISPRQH

-505 FDAFTRLHNGQ
+505 FDAFTRLPNGQ

-555 PIKKEEKR
+555 PIKKEEKK

-574 VEPNR
+574 VETDR
-579 SSTEAKEATTENND
+579 SSTEAKKATTENND
-593 ATHGANNATNGANDA
+593 ATNGANDA
-608 TNGTNDA
+608 TNGNNDA

-636 MAQKIGGAKL
+636 MAQKIGEAKL

-708 KKAGFDTCLF
+708 KKAGFSTCLF

-731 QITRQPLS
+731 QITRLPLS

-757 EGDTEAEQEILTQVG
+757 EGDTEAEREILTQVG
-772 ESIKEYRQMLDQGLK
+772 ESIKEYRQMLEQGLK
-787 GNDEEQQ
+787 SNGEELQ
-794 RDSISRTAHKAMPLL
+794 RDSISCAAHKAMPLL

-822 ITPEHIKDTPAEK
+822 ITPEHIKDSSAENS
-835 ITVLAMRLDK
+835 TALAMRLEK
-845 ELEEVSTKLKE
+845 ELEEISKKLRE
-856 EGIENA
+856 

>member
-1 MSKFGTSKKIITGY
+1 M
-15 ILLAVVIAIATWQV
+15 LAVVIAIATWQV

-81 NQSVATSEQMAKQLK
+81 NRSVATSEQMAKQLK

-110 LVKLM
+110 LVELI

-126 QLMAIDNRDAFY
+126 QLMAFDNRDAFY

-150 SVVIHSKSYGQH
+150 SVVIHSKLYGQH

-221 LTDIQNEEQKQN
+221 LTNIQNEEQKQN

-277 GHATQSRHKMVVR
+277 GHAMQSRHKMVVR
-290 IAVIGLVA
+290 IAIIGLVA

-410 VPQQLAKNCVDEF
+410 VPQQLAKNCVEEF
-423 QPMAA
+423 KPMAA

-436 STLTLNCGDL
+436 GTLTPNCGDL

-470 RGSVKVEIRISPRQH
+470 RGGVKVEMRISPRQH

-497 SQADCQRI
+497 TQADCQRI
-505 FDAFTRLHNGQ
+505 FDAFTRLPNGQ

-541 TSEEGKGSCFTVSL
+541 TSEEGKGSCFTVSM
-555 PIKKEEKR
+555 PIKKEEKK

-574 VEPNR
+574 VETNR
-579 SSTEAKEATTENND
+579 SSTEAKK
-593 ATHGANNATNGANDA
+593 
-608 TNGTNDA
+608 A

-708 KKAGFDTCLF
+708 KKAGFSTCLF

-731 QITRQPLS
+731 QITRLPLS

-772 ESIKEYRQMLDQGLK
+772 ESIKEYRQMLEQGLK
-787 GNDEEQQ
+787 SNGEELQ
-794 RDSISRTAHKAMPLL
+794 RDSISRAAHKAMPLL

-822 ITPEHIKDTPAEK
+822 ITPEHIKDSSAENS
-835 ITVLAMRLDK
+835 TALAMRLEK
-845 ELEEVSTKLKE
+845 ELEEISKKLRE

>member
-15 ILLAVVIAIATWQV
+15 ILLAVVIAIATWQI

-81 NQSVATSEQMAKQLK
+81 NRSVATSEQMAKQLK

-110 LVKLM
+110 LVELI

-126 QLMAIDNRDAFY
+126 QLMAFDNRDAFY
-138 RDKVQALQSGRD
+138 RNKVQALQSGRD
-150 SVVIHSKSYGQH
+150 SVVIHSKLYGQH

-221 LTDIQNEEQKQN
+221 LTDIQNEEQRQN

-277 GHATQSRHKMVVR
+277 GHAMQSRHKMVVR
-290 IAVIGLVA
+290 IAIIGLVA

-410 VPQQLAKNCVDEF
+410 VPQQLAKSCVEEF
-423 QPMAA
+423 KPMAA

-436 STLTLNCGDL
+436 GTLTPNCGDL

-470 RGSVKVEIRISPRQH
+470 RGGVKVEIRISPRQH

-505 FDAFTRLHNGQ
+505 FDAFTRLPNGQ
-516 GKEGVGLGLSITRE
+516 GKEGVGLDLSITRE

-555 PIKKEEKR
+555 PIKKEEKK

-574 VEPNR
+574 VETNR
-579 SSTEAKEATTENND
+579 SSTEAKE
-593 ATHGANNATNGANDA
+593 
-608 TNGTNDA
+608 A

-682 MLKHVKN
+682 MIKHVKN

-708 KKAGFDTCLF
+708 KKAGFSTCLF

-731 QITRQPLS
+731 QITRLPLS

-757 EGDTEAEQEILTQVG
+757 EGDTEAEREILTQVG
-772 ESIKEYRQMLDQGLK
+772 ESIKEYRQMLEQGLK
-787 GNDEEQQ
+787 SNGEELQ
-794 RDSISRTAHKAMPLL
+794 RDSISRAAHKAMPLL

-822 ITPEHIKDTPAEK
+822 ITPEHIKDSSAENS
-835 ITVLAMRLDK
+835 TALAMRLEK
-845 ELEEVSTKLKE
+845 ELEEISKKLRE

>member
-1 MSKFGTSKKIITGY
+1 M
-15 ILLAVVIAIATWQV
+15 LAVVIAIATWQV

-81 NQSVATSEQMAKQLK
+81 NRSVATSEQMAKQLK

-110 LVKLM
+110 LVELI

-126 QLMAIDNRDAFY
+126 QLMAFDNRDAFY

-150 SVVIHSKSYGQH
+150 SVVIHSKLYGQH

-211 INIADSVANI
+211 IDIADSVANI

-277 GHATQSRHKMVVR
+277 GHAMQSRHKMVVR
-290 IAVIGLVA
+290 IAIIGLVA

-319 RQRIVEAKTETERI
+319 RQRIVEAKAETEHI
-333 MAQRERLLL
+333 MVQRERLLL

-372 AYIDSMRHSAIHLQQ
+372 AYIESMRHSAIHLQQ

-410 VPQQLAKNCVDEF
+410 VPQQLAKNCVEEF
-423 QPMAA
+423 KPMAA

-436 STLTLNCGDL
+436 GTLTPNCGDL

-470 RGSVKVEIRISPRQH
+470 RGGVKVEMRISPRQH

-505 FDAFTRLHNGQ
+505 FDAFTRLPNGQ

-555 PIKKEEKR
+555 PIKKEEKK
-563 QKKDVEENVAS
+563 QKKEVEENVAS
-574 VEPNR
+574 VETNR
-579 SSTEAKEATTENND
+579 SSTEAKE
-593 ATHGANNATNGANDA
+593 
-608 TNGTNDA
+608 A

-658 KLAEETKPQI
+658 KLAEETKTQI

-682 MLKHVKN
+682 MIKHVKN

-708 KKAGFDTCLF
+708 KKASFSTCLF

-731 QITRQPLS
+731 QITRLPLS

-772 ESIKEYRQMLDQGLK
+772 ESIKEYRQMLEQGLK
-787 GNDEEQQ
+787 HNGEELQ
-794 RDSISRTAHKAMPLL
+794 RDSISRAAHKAMPLL

-822 ITPEHIKDTPAEK
+822 ITPEHIKNSSAENS
-835 ITVLAMRLDK
+835 TALAMRLEK
-845 ELEEVSTKLKE
+845 ELEEISKKLRE

>member
-1 MSKFGTSKKIITGY
+1 M
-15 ILLAVVIAIATWQV
+15 LAVVIAIATWQV

-81 NQSVATSEQMAKQLK
+81 NRSVATSEQKAKQLK

-110 LVKLM
+110 LVELI

-126 QLMAIDNRDAFY
+126 QLMAFDNRDAFY

-150 SVVIHSKSYGQH
+150 SVVIHSKLYGQH

-290 IAVIGLVA
+290 IAIIGLVA

-410 VPQQLAKNCVDEF
+410 VPQQLAKNCVEEF
-423 QPMAA
+423 KPMAA

-436 STLTLNCGDL
+436 GTLTPNCGDL

-470 RGSVKVEIRISPRQH
+470 RGGVKVEIRISPRQH

-505 FDAFTRLHNGQ
+505 FDAFTRLPNGQ

-555 PIKKEEKR
+555 PIKKEEKK

-574 VEPNR
+574 VETSR
-579 SSTEAKEATTENND
+579 SSTEAKE
-593 ATHGANNATNGANDA
+593 
-608 TNGTNDA
+608 A

-646 NISTTTSASEAI
+646 NINTTTSASEAI
-658 KLAEETKPQI
+658 KLAEETKPRI

-689 SDMST
+689 SNMSI

-731 QITRQPLS
+731 QITRLPLS

-787 GNDEEQQ
+787 SNDEEQQ
-794 RDSISRTAHKAMPLL
+794 RDSISRAAHKAMPLL

-822 ITPEHIKDTPAEK
+822 ITPEHIKDSSAENS
-835 ITVLAMRLDK
+835 TALAMRLEK
-845 ELEEVSTKLKE
+845 GLEEISKKLRE

>member
-1 MSKFGTSKKIITGY
+1 M
-15 ILLAVVIAIATWQV
+15 LAVVIAIATWQV

-61 ETNNAERSVLLGE
+61 ETNNAERSVVLGE

-81 NQSVATSEQMAKQLK
+81 NRSVATSEQMAKQLK

-110 LVKLM
+110 LVELI

-126 QLMAIDNRDAFY
+126 QLMAFDNRDAFY

-150 SVVIHSKSYGQH
+150 SVVIHSKLYGQH

-197 NILHDTKADSTAQR
+197 NILHDTRADSTAQR

-277 GHATQSRHKMVVR
+277 GHAMQSRHKMVVR
-290 IAVIGLVA
+290 IAIIGLVA

-410 VPQQLAKNCVDEF
+410 VPQQLAKNCVEEF
-423 QPMAA
+423 KPMAA

-436 STLTLNCGDL
+436 GTLTPNCGDL

-470 RGSVKVEIRISPRQH
+470 RGGVKVEIRISPRQH

-505 FDAFTRLHNGQ
+505 FDAFTRLPNGQ

-555 PIKKEEKR
+555 PIKKEEKK
-563 QKKDVEENVAS
+563 QKKEVEENVAS
-574 VEPNR
+574 VETDR
-579 SSTEAKEATTENND
+579 SSTEAKKATTENNC
-593 ATHGANNATNGANDA
+593 ATNGANDA
-608 TNGTNDA
+608 TNGNNDA

-682 MLKHVKN
+682 MIKHVKN

-708 KKAGFDTCLF
+708 KKAGFSTCLF

-731 QITRQPLS
+731 QITRLPLS

-772 ESIKEYRQMLDQGLK
+772 ESIKEYRQMLEQGLK
-787 GNDEEQQ
+787 SNGEELQ
-794 RDSISRTAHKAMPLL
+794 RDRISRAAHKAMPLL
-809 TMLKPGQCGWLQA
+809 TMLRPGQCGWLQA
-822 ITPEHIKDTPAEK
+822 ITPEHINDTSAENS
-835 ITVLAMRLDK
+835 TALAMRLEE
-845 ELEEVSTKLKE
+845 ELEEISKKLRE

>member
-81 NQSVATSEQMAKQLK
+81 NRSVATSEQMAKQLK

-110 LVKLM
+110 LVELI

-126 QLMAIDNRDAFY
+126 QLMAFDNRDAFY

-150 SVVIHSKSYGQH
+150 SVVIHSKLYGQH

-221 LTDIQNEEQKQN
+221 LTDIQNEEQRQN

-277 GHATQSRHKMVVR
+277 GHAMQSRHKMVVR
-290 IAVIGLVA
+290 IAIIGLVA

-319 RQRIVEAKTETERI
+319 RQRIVEAKAETERI

-410 VPQQLAKNCVDEF
+410 VPQQLAKSCVEEF
-423 QPMAA
+423 KPMAA

-436 STLTLNCGDL
+436 GTLTPNCGDL

-470 RGSVKVEIRISPRQH
+470 RGGVKVEIRISPRQH

-505 FDAFTRLHNGQ
+505 FDAFTRLPNGQ

-555 PIKKEEKR
+555 PIKKEEKK

-574 VEPNR
+574 VETNR

-593 ATHGANNATNGANDA
+593 ATNGANDA
-608 TNGTNDA
+608 TNGNNDA

-708 KKAGFDTCLF
+708 KKAGFSTCLF

-731 QITRQPLS
+731 QITRLPLS

-757 EGDTEAEQEILTQVG
+757 EGDTEAEREILTQVG
-772 ESIKEYRQMLDQGLK
+772 ESIKEYRQMLEQGLK
-787 GNDEEQQ
+787 SNGEELQ
-794 RDSISRTAHKAMPLL
+794 RDSISRAAHKAMPLL

-822 ITPEHIKDTPAEK
+822 ITPEHIKDSSAENS
-835 ITVLAMRLDK
+835 TALAMRLEK
-845 ELEEVSTKLKE
+845 ELEEISKKLRE

>member
-81 NQSVATSEQMAKQLK
+81 NRSVATSEQKAKQLK
-96 PFIADQGQRQRIDT
+96 QFIADQGQRQRIDT
-110 LVKLM
+110 LVELI

-126 QLMAIDNRDAFY
+126 QLMAFDNRDAFY

-150 SVVIHSKSYGQH
+150 SVVIHSKLYGQH
-162 GQREKV
+162 SQREKV

-290 IAVIGLVA
+290 IAIIGLVA

-400 GKAERHDVSF
+400 GKAEQHDVSF
-410 VPQQLAKNCVDEF
+410 VPQQLAKSCVEEF
-423 QPMAA
+423 KPMAA

-436 STLTLNCGDL
+436 GTLPPNCGDL

-470 RGSVKVEIRISPRQH
+470 RGGVKVEIRISPRQH

-505 FDAFTRLHNGQ
+505 FDAFTRLPNGQ

-555 PIKKEEKR
+555 PIKKEEKK

-574 VEPNR
+574 VETNR
-579 SSTEAKEATTENND
+579 SSTEAKK
-593 ATHGANNATNGANDA
+593 
-608 TNGTNDA
+608 A

-708 KKAGFDTCLF
+708 KKAGFSTCLF

-731 QITRQPLS
+731 QITRLPLS

-757 EGDTEAEQEILTQVG
+757 EGDTEAEREILTQVG
-772 ESIKEYRQMLDQGLK
+772 ESIKEYRQMLEQGLK
-787 GNDEEQQ
+787 SNGEELQ
-794 RDSISRTAHKAMPLL
+794 RDSISRAAHKAMPLL

-822 ITPEHIKDTPAEK
+822 ITPEHIKDTSAENS
-835 ITVLAMRLDK
+835 TALAMRLEK
-845 ELEEVSTKLKE
+845 ELEEISKKLRE

>member
-110 LVKLM
+110 LVELI

-126 QLMAIDNRDAFY
+126 QLMAFDNRDAFY

-150 SVVIHSKSYGQH
+150 SVVIHSKLYGQY

-197 NILHDTKADSTAQR
+197 NILHDTRADSTAQR

-290 IAVIGLVA
+290 IAIIGLVA

-410 VPQQLAKNCVDEF
+410 VPQQLAKSCVEEF
-423 QPMAA
+423 KPMAA

-436 STLTLNCGDL
+436 GTLTPNCGDL

-470 RGSVKVEIRISPRQH
+470 RGGVKVEIRISPRQH

-505 FDAFTRLHNGQ
+505 FDAFTRLPNGQ

-541 TSEEGKGSCFTVSL
+541 ASEEGKGSCFTVSL
-555 PIKKEEKR
+555 PIKKEEKK

-574 VEPNR
+574 VETNR
-579 SSTEAKEATTENND
+579 PSTEAKEATTENND
-593 ATHGANNATNGANDA
+593 ATNGANDA
-608 TNGTNDA
+608 TNGNNDA

-624 DDDALQLELFKE
+624 DDDDLQLELFKE

-708 KKAGFDTCLF
+708 KKAGFSTCLF

-731 QITRQPLS
+731 QITRLPLS

-772 ESIKEYRQMLDQGLK
+772 ESIKEYRQMLEQGLK
-787 GNDEEQQ
+787 SNGEELQ
-794 RDSISRTAHKAMPLL
+794 RDSISRAAHKAMPLL

-822 ITPEHIKDTPAEK
+822 ITPEHIKDSSAENS
-835 ITVLAMRLDK
+835 TALAMRLEK
-845 ELEEVSTKLKE
+845 ELEEISKKLRE

>member
-1 MSKFGTSKKIITGY
+1 M
-15 ILLAVVIAIATWQV
+15 LAVVIAIATWQV

-81 NQSVATSEQMAKQLK
+81 NRSVATSEQMAKQLK

-110 LVKLM
+110 LVELI

-126 QLMAIDNRDAFY
+126 QLMAFDNRDAFY

-150 SVVIHSKSYGQH
+150 SVVIHSKLYGQH

-197 NILHDTKADSTAQR
+197 NILHDTRADSTAQR

-277 GHATQSRHKMVVR
+277 GHAMQSRHKMVVR
-290 IAVIGLVA
+290 IAIIGLVA

-410 VPQQLAKNCVDEF
+410 VPQQLAKNCVEEF
-423 QPMAA
+423 KPMAA

-436 STLTLNCGDL
+436 GTLTPNCGDL

-470 RGSVKVEIRISPRQH
+470 RGGVKVEIRISPRQH

-505 FDAFTRLHNGQ
+505 FDAFTRLPNGQ

-555 PIKKEEKR
+555 PIKKEEKK
-563 QKKDVEENVAS
+563 QKKEVEENIAS
-574 VEPNR
+574 VETNR
-579 SSTEAKEATTENND
+579 SSTEAKE
-593 ATHGANNATNGANDA
+593 
-608 TNGTNDA
+608 A

-646 NISTTTSASEAI
+646 NINTTTSASEAI

-708 KKAGFDTCLF
+708 KKAGFSTCLF

-731 QITRQPLS
+731 QITRLPLS

-757 EGDTEAEQEILTQVG
+757 EGDTEAEREILTQVG
-772 ESIKEYRQMLDQGLK
+772 ELIKEYRQMLEQGLK
-787 GNDEEQQ
+787 HNDEEQQ
-794 RDSISRTAHKAMPLL
+794 RDSISRAAHKAMPLL
-809 TMLKPGQCGWLQA
+809 TMLRPGQCGWLQA
-822 ITPEHIKDTPAEK
+822 ITPEHIKDTSAENS
-835 ITVLAMRLDK
+835 TALAMRLEK
-845 ELEEVSTKLKE
+845 ELEEISKKLRE

>member
-81 NQSVATSEQMAKQLK
+81 NRSVATSEQKAKQLK

-110 LVKLM
+110 LVELI

-126 QLMAIDNRDAFY
+126 QLMAFDNRDAFY
-138 RDKVQALQSGRD
+138 RNKVQALQSGRD
-150 SVVIHSKSYGQH
+150 SVVIHSKLYGQH

-277 GHATQSRHKMVVR
+277 GHAMQSRHKMVVR
-290 IAVIGLVA
+290 IAIIGLVA

-319 RQRIVEAKTETERI
+319 RQRIVETKAETERI

-410 VPQQLAKNCVDEF
+410 VPQQLAKSCVEEF
-423 QPMAA
+423 KPMAA

-436 STLTLNCGDL
+436 GTLTTNCGDL

-470 RGSVKVEIRISPRQH
+470 RGGVKVEIRISPRQH

-505 FDAFTRLHNGQ
+505 FDAFTRLPNGQ

-555 PIKKEEKR
+555 PIKKEEKK

-574 VEPNR
+574 VETNR
-579 SSTEAKEATTENND
+579 SSTEAKE
-593 ATHGANNATNGANDA
+593 
-608 TNGTNDA
+608 A

-682 MLKHVKN
+682 IIKHVKN
-689 SDMST
+689 SNMST

-708 KKAGFDTCLF
+708 KKAGFSTCLF

-731 QITRQPLS
+731 QITRLPLS

-757 EGDTEAEQEILTQVG
+757 EGDTEAEREILTQVG
-772 ESIKEYRQMLDQGLK
+772 ESIKEYRQMLEQGLK
-787 GNDEEQQ
+787 SNGEELQ
-794 RDSISRTAHKAMPLL
+794 RDSISRAAHKAMPLL

-822 ITPEHIKDTPAEK
+822 ITPEHIKDTSAENS
-835 ITVLAMRLDK
+835 TALAMRLEK
-845 ELEEVSTKLKE
+845 ELEEISKKLRE

>member
-1 MSKFGTSKKIITGY
+1 M
-15 ILLAVVIAIATWQV
+15 LAVVIAIATWQV

-110 LVKLM
+110 LVELI

-126 QLMAIDNRDAFY
+126 QLMAFDNRDAFY

-150 SVVIHSKSYGQH
+150 SVVIHSKLYGQH

-181 LGDAFR
+181 LSDAFR
-187 RQHADTVGVT
+187 RQHTDTVGVT

-221 LTDIQNEEQKQN
+221 LTDIQNEEQRQN

-277 GHATQSRHKMVVR
+277 GHAMQSRHKMVVR
-290 IAVIGLVA
+290 IAIIGLVA

-319 RQRIVEAKTETERI
+319 RQRIVEAKAETERI

-410 VPQQLAKNCVDEF
+410 VPQQLAKSCVEEF
-423 QPMAA
+423 KPMAA

-436 STLTLNCGDL
+436 GTLTPNCGDL

-470 RGSVKVEIRISPRQH
+470 RGGVKVEIRISPRQH

-505 FDAFTRLHNGQ
+505 FDSFTRLPNGQ

-555 PIKKEEKR
+555 PIKKEEKK

-574 VEPNR
+574 VETNR
-579 SSTEAKEATTENND
+579 SSTEAKE
-593 ATHGANNATNGANDA
+593 
-608 TNGTNDA
+608 A

-646 NISTTTSASEAI
+646 NINTTTSASEAI
-658 KLAEETKPQI
+658 KLAEKTKPQI

-682 MLKHVKN
+682 MIKHVKN

-708 KKAGFDTCLF
+708 KKAGFSTCLF

-731 QITRQPLS
+731 QITRLPLS

-772 ESIKEYRQMLDQGLK
+772 ESIKEYRQMLEQGLK
-787 GNDEEQQ
+787 RNGEELQ
-794 RDSISRTAHKAMPLL
+794 RDRISRAAHKAMPLL

-822 ITPEHIKDTPAEK
+822 ITPEHIKDTSAENS
-835 ITVLAMRLDK
+835 TALAMRLEK
-845 ELEEVSTKLKE
+845 ELEEISKKLRE

>member
-1 MSKFGTSKKIITGY
+1 M
-15 ILLAVVIAIATWQV
+15 LAVVIAIATWQV

-81 NQSVATSEQMAKQLK
+81 NRSVATSEQKAKQLK

-110 LVKLM
+110 LVELI

-126 QLMAIDNRDAFY
+126 QLMAFDNRDAFY

-150 SVVIHSKSYGQH
+150 SVVIHSKLYGQH

-290 IAVIGLVA
+290 IAIIGLVA

-362 SEQVSRPKAL
+362 SEQVSHPKAL

-410 VPQQLAKNCVDEF
+410 VPQQLAKSCVEEF
-423 QPMAA
+423 KPMAA

-436 STLTLNCGDL
+436 GTLTPNCGDL

-470 RGSVKVEIRISPRQH
+470 RGGVKVEIRISPRQH

-505 FDAFTRLHNGQ
+505 FDAFTRLPNGQ

-555 PIKKEEKR
+555 PIKKEEKK

-574 VEPNR
+574 VETNR
-579 SSTEAKEATTENND
+579 SSTEAKEATTENNC
-593 ATHGANNATNGANDA
+593 ATNGANDA
-608 TNGTNDA
+608 TNGANDATNGNNDA

-636 MAQKIGGAKL
+636 MAHKIGGAKL

-708 KKAGFDTCLF
+708 KKAGFSTCLF

-731 QITRQPLS
+731 QITRLPLS

-772 ESIKEYRQMLDQGLK
+772 ESIKEYRQMLEQGLK
-787 GNDEEQQ
+787 SNGEELQ
-794 RDSISRTAHKAMPLL
+794 RDSISRAAHKAMPLL
-809 TMLKPGQCGWLQA
+809 TMLRPGQCGWLQT
-822 ITPEHIKDTPAEK
+822 ITPEHIKDSSVENSTA
-835 ITVLAMRLDK
+835 LAMRLEK
-845 ELEEVSTKLKE
+845 ELEEISKKLRE

>member
-37 ALNNA
+37 TLNNA

-81 NQSVATSEQMAKQLK
+81 NRSVATSEQMAKQLK

-110 LVKLM
+110 LVELI

-126 QLMAIDNRDAFY
+126 QLMAFDNRDAFY

-150 SVVIHSKSYGQH
+150 SVVIHSKLYGQY

-290 IAVIGLVA
+290 IAIIGLVA

-410 VPQQLAKNCVDEF
+410 VPQQLAKNCVEEF
-423 QPMAA
+423 KPMAA

-436 STLTLNCGDL
+436 GTLTPNCGDL

-470 RGSVKVEIRISPRQH
+470 RGGVKVEMRISPRQH

-505 FDAFTRLHNGQ
+505 FDAFTRLPNGQ
-516 GKEGVGLGLSITRE
+516 DKEGVGLGLSITRE

-555 PIKKEEKR
+555 PIKKEEKK
-563 QKKDVEENVAS
+563 QKKDVEEDVAS
-574 VEPNR
+574 VETNR
-579 SSTEAKEATTENND
+579 SSTEAKE
-593 ATHGANNATNGANDA
+593 
-608 TNGTNDA
+608 A

-708 KKAGFDTCLF
+708 KKAGFSTCLF

-731 QITRQPLS
+731 QITRLPLS

-757 EGDTEAEQEILTQVG
+757 EGDTEAEREILTQVG
-772 ESIKEYRQMLDQGLK
+772 ESIKEYRQMLEQGLK
-787 GNDEEQQ
+787 HNGEELQ
-794 RDSISRTAHKAMPLL
+794 RDSISRAAHKAMPLL
-809 TMLKPGQCGWLQA
+809 SMLKPRQCSWLQA
-822 ITPEHIKDTPAEK
+822 ITPEHIKDTSAENS
-835 ITVLAMRLDK
+835 TALAMRLEK
-845 ELEEVSTKLKE
+845 ELEEISKKLRE

>member
-74 GSEWPHF
+74 GSEWPRF

-110 LVKLM
+110 LVELI

-290 IAVIGLVA
+290 IAIIGLVA

-410 VPQQLAKNCVDEF
+410 VPQQLAKNCVEEF
-423 QPMAA
+423 KPMAA

-436 STLTLNCGDL
+436 GTLTTNCGDL

-470 RGSVKVEIRISPRQH
+470 RGGVKVEIRISPRQH

-505 FDAFTRLHNGQ
+505 FDAFTRLPNGQ

-530 VVQMLGGTITV
+530 VVQMLSGTITV

-555 PIKKEEKR
+555 PIKKEEKK
-563 QKKDVEENVAS
+563 QKKDVEENVEENVAS
-574 VEPNR
+574 VETNL
-579 SSTEAKEATTENND
+579 SSTEAKEATTGNN
-593 ATHGANNATNGANDA
+593 G
-608 TNGTNDA
+608 A
-615 TTEINILAV
+615 TTEISILAV
-624 DDDALQLELFKE
+624 DDDALQIELFKE

-658 KLAEETKPQI
+658 KLAEKTKPRI

-689 SDMST
+689 SDMSI

-731 QITRQPLS
+731 QITRLPLS

-787 GNDEEQQ
+787 SNDEEQQ
-794 RDSISRTAHKAMPLL
+794 RDSISRAAHKAMPLL

-822 ITPEHIKDTPAEK
+822 ITPEHIKDTSAEK

-856 EGIENA
+856 EGIENV

>member
-81 NQSVATSEQMAKQLK
+81 NRSVATSEQMAKQLK

-110 LVKLM
+110 LVELI

-126 QLMAIDNRDAFY
+126 QLMAFDNRDAFY

-150 SVVIHSKSYGQH
+150 SVVIHSKLYGQH

-187 RQHADTVGVT
+187 RQHTDTVGVT

-221 LTDIQNEEQKQN
+221 LTDIQNEEQRQN

-277 GHATQSRHKMVVR
+277 GHAMQSRHKMVVR
-290 IAVIGLVA
+290 IAIIGLVA

-319 RQRIVEAKTETERI
+319 RQRIVEAKAETERI

-410 VPQQLAKNCVDEF
+410 VPQQLAKSCVEEF
-423 QPMAA
+423 KPMAA

-436 STLTLNCGDL
+436 GTLTPNCGDL

-470 RGSVKVEIRISPRQH
+470 RGGVKVEMRISPRQH

-505 FDAFTRLHNGQ
+505 FDAFTRLPNGQ

-555 PIKKEEKR
+555 PIKKEEKK

-574 VEPNR
+574 VETNR
-579 SSTEAKEATTENND
+579 SSTEAKKAITENND
-593 ATHGANNATNGANDA
+593 ATNGANDA
-608 TNGTNDA
+608 TNGNNDA

-708 KKAGFDTCLF
+708 KKAGFSTCLF

-731 QITRQPLS
+731 QITRLPLS

-757 EGDTEAEQEILTQVG
+757 EGDTEAEREILTQVG
-772 ESIKEYRQMLDQGLK
+772 ESIKEYRQMLEQGLK
-787 GNDEEQQ
+787 SNGEELQ
-794 RDSISRTAHKAMPLL
+794 RDSISRAAHKAMPLL

-822 ITPEHIKDTPAEK
+822 ITPEHIKDTSAENS
-835 ITVLAMRLDK
+835 TALAMRLEK
-845 ELEEVSTKLKE
+845 ELEEISKKLRE

>member
-1 MSKFGTSKKIITGY
+1 M
-15 ILLAVVIAIATWQV
+15 LAVVIAIATWQV

-81 NQSVATSEQMAKQLK
+81 NRSVATSEQMAKQLK

-110 LVKLM
+110 LVELI

-126 QLMAIDNRDAFY
+126 QLMAFDNRDAFY
-138 RDKVQALQSGRD
+138 RNKVQALQSGRD
-150 SVVIHSKSYGQH
+150 SVVIHSKLYGQH

-197 NILHDTKADSTAQR
+197 NILHDTKTDSTAQR

-221 LTDIQNEEQKQN
+221 LTDIQNEEQKRN

-290 IAVIGLVA
+290 IAIIGLVA

-410 VPQQLAKNCVDEF
+410 VPQQLAKSCVDEF
-423 QPMAA
+423 KPMAA

-436 STLTLNCGDL
+436 GTLTPNCGDL

-470 RGSVKVEIRISPRQH
+470 RGGVKVEIRISPRQH

-505 FDAFTRLHNGQ
+505 FDAFTRLPNGQ

-555 PIKKEEKR
+555 PIKKEEKK

-574 VEPNR
+574 VETNR
-579 SSTEAKEATTENND
+579 SSTEAKKAITENND
-593 ATHGANNATNGANDA
+593 ATNGANDA
-608 TNGTNDA
+608 TNGNNDA

-682 MLKHVKN
+682 MIKHVKN

-708 KKAGFDTCLF
+708 KKAGFSTCLF

-731 QITRQPLS
+731 QITRLPLS

-757 EGDTEAEQEILTQVG
+757 EGDTEAEREILTQVG
-772 ESIKEYRQMLDQGLK
+772 ESIKEYRQMLEQGLK
-787 GNDEEQQ
+787 SNGEELQ
-794 RDSISRTAHKAMPLL
+794 RDSISRAAHKAMPLL

-822 ITPEHIKDTPAEK
+822 ITPEHIKDSSAENS
-835 ITVLAMRLDK
+835 TALAMRLEK
-845 ELEEVSTKLKE
+845 ELEEISKKLRE
-856 EGIENA
+856 EGIENS

>member
-81 NQSVATSEQMAKQLK
+81 NRSVATSEQMAKQLK

-110 LVKLM
+110 LVELI

-126 QLMAIDNRDAFY
+126 QLMAFDNRDAFY

-150 SVVIHSKSYGQH
+150 SVVIHSKLYGQH

-197 NILHDTKADSTAQR
+197 NILHDTRADSTAQR

-277 GHATQSRHKMVVR
+277 GHAMQSRHKMVVR
-290 IAVIGLVA
+290 IAIIGLVA

-410 VPQQLAKNCVDEF
+410 VPQQLAKNCVEEF
-423 QPMAA
+423 KPMAA

-436 STLTLNCGDL
+436 GTLTPNCGDL

-470 RGSVKVEIRISPRQH
+470 RGGVKVEIRISPRQH

-505 FDAFTRLHNGQ
+505 FDAFTRLPNGQ

-555 PIKKEEKR
+555 PIKKEEKK

-574 VEPNR
+574 VETNR
-579 SSTEAKEATTENND
+579 SSTEAKEATTENSD
-593 ATHGANNATNGANDA
+593 ATNGANDA
-608 TNGTNDA
+608 TNGNNDA

-708 KKAGFDTCLF
+708 KKAGFSTCLF

-731 QITRQPLS
+731 QITRLPLS

-757 EGDTEAEQEILTQVG
+757 EGDTEAEREILTQVG
-772 ESIKEYRQMLDQGLK
+772 ESIKEYRQMLEQGLK
-787 GNDEEQQ
+787 SNGEELQ
-794 RDSISRTAHKAMPLL
+794 RDSISRAAHKAMPLL

-822 ITPEHIKDTPAEK
+822 ITPEHIKDTSAENS
-835 ITVLAMRLDK
+835 TALAMRLEK
-845 ELEEVSTKLKE
+845 ELEEISKKLRE

>member
-1 MSKFGTSKKIITGY
+1 M
-15 ILLAVVIAIATWQV
+15 LAVVIAIATWQV

-81 NQSVATSEQMAKQLK
+81 NRSVATSEQKAKQLK

-110 LVKLM
+110 LVELI

-126 QLMAIDNRDAFY
+126 QLMAFDNRDAFY

-150 SVVIHSKSYGQH
+150 SVVIHSKLYGQH

-197 NILHDTKADSTAQR
+197 NILHDTKTDSTAQR

-221 LTDIQNEEQKQN
+221 LTDIQNEEQRQN

-277 GHATQSRHKMVVR
+277 GHAMQSRHKMVVR
-290 IAVIGLVA
+290 IAIIGLVA

-319 RQRIVEAKTETERI
+319 RQRIVEAKAETERI

-362 SEQVSRPKAL
+362 SEQVSHPKAL

-410 VPQQLAKNCVDEF
+410 VPQQLAKNCVEEF
-423 QPMAA
+423 KPMAA

-436 STLTLNCGDL
+436 CTLTPNCGDL

-470 RGSVKVEIRISPRQH
+470 RGGVKVEIRISPRQH

-505 FDAFTRLHNGQ
+505 FDAFTRLPNGQ

-555 PIKKEEKR
+555 PIKKEEKK

-574 VEPNR
+574 VETNQ
-579 SSTEAKEATTENND
+579 SSTEAKKATTENND
-593 ATHGANNATNGANDA
+593 ATNGANDA
-608 TNGTNDA
+608 TNGNNDA

-708 KKAGFDTCLF
+708 KKAGFSTCLF

-731 QITRQPLS
+731 QITRLPLS

-747 SFFAPLTAFA
+747 SFFTPLTAFA
-757 EGDTEAEQEILTQVG
+757 EGDTEAEREILTQVG
-772 ESIKEYRQMLDQGLK
+772 ESIKEYRQMLEQGLK
-787 GNDEEQQ
+787 HNDEEQQ
-794 RDSISRTAHKAMPLL
+794 RDSISRAAHKAMPLL
-809 TMLKPGQCGWLQA
+809 TMLKPGQCSWLQA
-822 ITPEHIKDTPAEK
+822 ITPEHIKDSSAENS
-835 ITVLAMRLDK
+835 TAQAMRLEK
-845 ELEEVSTKLKE
+845 ELEEISKKLRE

>member
-1 MSKFGTSKKIITGY
+1 M
-15 ILLAVVIAIATWQV
+15 LAVVIAIATWQV

-81 NQSVATSEQMAKQLK
+81 NRSVATSEQMAKQLK

-110 LVKLM
+110 LVELI

-126 QLMAIDNRDAFY
+126 QLMAFDNRDAFY

-150 SVVIHSKSYGQH
+150 SVVIHSKLYGQH

-197 NILHDTKADSTAQR
+197 NILHATKADSTAQR

-277 GHATQSRHKMVVR
+277 GHAMQSRHKMVVR
-290 IAVIGLVA
+290 IAIIGLVA

-410 VPQQLAKNCVDEF
+410 VPQQLAKSCVEEF
-423 QPMAA
+423 KPMAA

-436 STLTLNCGDL
+436 GTLTPNCGDL

-470 RGSVKVEIRISPRQH
+470 QGGVKVEIRISPRQH

-505 FDAFTRLHNGQ
+505 FDAFTRLPNGQ

-555 PIKKEEKR
+555 PIKKEEKK

-574 VEPNR
+574 VETNR
-579 SSTEAKEATTENND
+579 SSTEAKEATIEAKEATTEN
-593 ATHGANNATNGANDA
+593 
-608 TNGTNDA
+608 NDA

-682 MLKHVKN
+682 MIKHVKN

-708 KKAGFDTCLF
+708 KKAGFSTCLF

-731 QITRQPLS
+731 LITRLPLS
-739 VKAAEQKA
+739 VKTAEQKA

-772 ESIKEYRQMLDQGLK
+772 ESIKEYRQMLEQGLK
-787 GNDEEQQ
+787 SNGEELQ
-794 RDSISRTAHKAMPLL
+794 RDSISRAAHKAMPLL

-822 ITPEHIKDTPAEK
+822 ITPEHIKDTSAENR
-835 ITVLAMRLDK
+835 TVLAMRLEK
-845 ELEEVSTKLKE
+845 ELEEISKKLRE
-856 EGIENA
+856 EGIETPGGRGFAESQ

>member
-1 MSKFGTSKKIITGY
+1 M
-15 ILLAVVIAIATWQV
+15 LAVVIAIATWQV

-37 ALNNA
+37 TLNNA

-81 NQSVATSEQMAKQLK
+81 NRSVATSEQMAKQLK

-110 LVKLM
+110 LVELI

-126 QLMAIDNRDAFY
+126 QLMAFDNRDAFY

-150 SVVIHSKSYGQH
+150 SVVIHSKLYGQH

-290 IAVIGLVA
+290 IAIIGLVA

-410 VPQQLAKNCVDEF
+410 VPQQLAKSCVEEF
-423 QPMAA
+423 KPMAA

-436 STLTLNCGDL
+436 GTLTPNCGDL

-470 RGSVKVEIRISPRQH
+470 RGGVKVEMRISPRQH

-505 FDAFTRLHNGQ
+505 FNAFTRLPNGQ

-555 PIKKEEKR
+555 PIKKEEKK

-574 VEPNR
+574 VETNR
-579 SSTEAKEATTENND
+579 SSTEAKE
-593 ATHGANNATNGANDA
+593 
-608 TNGTNDA
+608 A

-708 KKAGFDTCLF
+708 KKAGFSTCLF

-731 QITRQPLS
+731 QITRLPLS

-772 ESIKEYRQMLDQGLK
+772 ESIKEYRQMLEQGLK
-787 GNDEEQQ
+787 SNGEELQ
-794 RDSISRTAHKAMPLL
+794 RDSISRAAHKAMPLL
-809 TMLKPGQCGWLQA
+809 TMLKPGQCSWLQA
-822 ITPEHIKDTPAEK
+822 ITPEHIKDTSAENS
-835 ITVLAMRLDK
+835 TALAMRLEK
-845 ELEEVSTKLKE
+845 ELEEISKKLRE